1 MRVLVVE
8 DEQRLVR
15 LLKRVLEDEHY
26 VVDTAFD
33 GEEGILKAGGGG
45 YDLIILDVMLPRRD
59 GVQVCSWLRAHQILT
74 PILLLTARDQLEDK
88 VIGLDAG
95 ADDYLTKPFAF
106 EELLARLRALARRPP
121 AAPTQPILQVAD
133 LTLDLTRHEVKRAG
147 QPIALTMREFALLEY
162 LIRHSGQALSRA
174 QITNHVWPYDS
185 DTASNIVDI
194 YIHYLREKIDYGFE
208 PKLIQTIRGIGYTLR
223 G

>member
-33 GEEGILKAGGGG
+33 GEEGIVKAGAGS

-88 VIGLDAG
+88 ITGLDAG

-121 AAPTQPILQVAD
+121 ATSAQPILQVAD
-133 LTLDLTRHEVKRAG
+133 LTMDLTRHEVKRGG

-162 LIRHSGQALSRA
+162 LLRHAGQALSRA